1 MDSTIRVLMPTE
13 VPGVCDHADYPALE
27 VALERHVDTL
37 RSRLDL
43 DVLAGWLLTLWIN
56 SRSTD
61 GIGVSKRVRR
71 YPSACE
77 FVISISVPVPD
88 SEQVSWG
95 VGPPARPP
103 FFHPLDAKHFWMLA
117 PQFERYDSL
126 AAFVL
131 DASRQAIELAFTKG
145 MTCHG
150 RRIGFRR
157 GA

>member
-1 MDSTIRVLMPTE
+1 
-13 VPGVCDHADYPALE
+13 
-27 VALERHVDTL
+27 
-37 RSRLDL
+37 
-43 DVLAGWLLTLWIN
+43 
-56 SRSTD
+56 
-61 GIGVSKRVRR
+61 
-71 YPSACE
+71 
-77 FVISISVPVPD
+77 
-88 SEQVSWG
+88 
-95 VGPPARPP
+95 
-103 FFHPLDAKHFWMLA
+103 MLA